1 MIFRLEDDKLLL
13 DREYARMPK
22 PHDLE
27 RRIEQLKLQNGELS
41 REIAQRQSDISEI
54 KQTIRERN
62 LQLDLKRKE
71 FKELLEK
78 VENSKNEYVLKN
90 MEPNQIMKECDKISI
105 EIEYDFKFNHIYSRQ
120 ENLVFLIFD

>member
-1 MIFRLEDDKLLL
+1 
-13 DREYARMPK
+13 MPK

-41 REIAQRQSDISEI
+41 REIAQRQGDISDI
-54 KQTIRERN
+54 KQSIRDKN

-78 VENSKNEYVLKN
+78 VENAKNEYVMKN

-105 EIEYDFKFNHIYSRQ
+105 EIEYANRINYIY
-120 ENLVFLIFD
+120 